1 MNLKTI
7 HLESYYTIKAPREA
21 VYGIITDFENVPKYF
36 PSVAKSARLISRDG
50 NNFVVE
56 AQTRAF
62 FGSKT
67 FAVRMEGRLNPP
79 EGFVSTNTS
88 SMGIEHEVF
97 TMEET
102 PEGTKIH
109 YVNDVEITSPFFRLF
124 GGFLIKHIALKY
136 WEHAVFDKLKKML
149 EK

>member
-1 MNLKTI
+1 MKSKI
-7 HLESYYTIKAPREA
+7 IRLERYYTIKAPREA
-21 VYGIITDFENVPKYF
+21 VYRIITDFENVPKYF
-36 PSVAKSARLISRDG
+36 PSVAKSAQFINRDG

-56 AQTRAF
+56 AQTKAF

-79 EGFVSTNTS
+79 AGFASTNTS
-88 SMGIEHEVF
+88 SLGIEREVF

-109 YVNDVEITSPFFRLF
+109 YINDVEITSPLFRLF
-124 GGFLIKHIALKY
+124 GGLLIKNIALKY

>member
-1 MNLKTI
+1 MTSKLI
-7 HLESYYTIKAPREA
+7 RLERYYIIKAPREA

-36 PSVAKSARLISRDG
+36 PSVAKSARFLSRDG

-56 AQTRAF
+56 AQTKAF

-67 FAVRMEGRLNPP
+67 FTVRMEGVFNPP

-88 SMGIEHEVF
+88 SLGIEHEIF

-124 GGFLIKHIALKY
+124 GGFLTKHIALKY
-136 WEHAVFDKLKKML
+136 WEHAVFDKLRKML